1 MARYRRTTISGD
13 VMEIEEFT
21 KYEVMDRCHRR
32 GMSLGETEEGK
43 AEYNRRQSVRKLAR
57 LINANFG
64 EGDLFVT
71 LTHREACGKD
81 AAEKELT
88 NFLRRLKRWRKKR
101 EMPDLKYIA
110 VTESSKREHHHL
122 IINRMES
129 DALYDLWKLGRIM
142 VSRLEP
148 GGDYTGLTVYITKEE
163 KESQKRRWRQSK
175 NLVKPIVK
183 IRKLKAER
191 GRKLYPPRG
200 YTVLESYEYYSSH
213 GGAASYLRALRN
225 GGADYGGCG

>member
-13 VMEIEEFT
+13 VLEIEEFT
-21 KYEVMDRCHRR
+21 KYETMDRCHRR
-32 GMSLGETEEGK
+32 SMNIGETDEGK

-57 LINANFG
+57 LINANFS

-71 LTHREACGKD
+71 LTHREACGKE

-163 KESQKRRWRQSK
+163 KERQKRRWRQSK

>member
-1 MARYRRTTISGD
+1 MGRYRRTTVSGD
-13 VMEIEEFT
+13 VIEIEEFT
-21 KYEVMDRCHRR
+21 RYETMDRCHRR

-57 LINANFG
+57 LINANFK

-71 LTHREACGKD
+71 LTHRERCGKEEAD
-81 AAEKELT
+81 KALT
-88 NFLRRLKRWRKKR
+88 NFIRRLKRWRKKR
-101 EMPDLKYIA
+101 ELPELKYIA
-110 VTESSKREHHHL
+110 VTESEKRVHHHL
-122 IINRMES
+122 IINRM
-129 DALYDLWKLGRIM
+129 DANALYELWTAGRIM

-163 KESQKRRWRQSK
+163 KELQKRRWRQSK
-175 NLVKPIVK
+175 NLAKPKVTLK
-183 IRKLKAER
+183 KLRAER